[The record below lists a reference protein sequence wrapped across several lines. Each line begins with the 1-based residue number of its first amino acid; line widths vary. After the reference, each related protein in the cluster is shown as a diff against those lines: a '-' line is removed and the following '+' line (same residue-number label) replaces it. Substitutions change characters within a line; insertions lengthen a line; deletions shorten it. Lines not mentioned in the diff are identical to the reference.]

1 MIDKLILLIVT
12 ALPGVIKV
20 FLFILIEKLYSIEI
34 LGNFSNDYYLAQLF
48 IIVTAVGLSGIVM
61 VNIPKVEEYIA
72 HIIKVINTS
81 FIYCIFI
88 LPIFFIF
95 YKFNLFYFID
105 SFILIISMSI
115 YLIIRHFFLARK
127 EYLNLFYY
135 DLFLLSLLAIFL
147 VFFNQLNIVQ
157 KIYIPYLTII
167 ILFIFKIKRINT
179 KSLDIFDM
187 KQSFHISLTN
197 FFSGGIFFLIIPL
210 STKTLGIEYTAL
222 LGIILTISSII
233 ILLPRAIS
241 TFYLP
246 LIAKNIQNK
255 EFSNN
260 LYKKLLRLNFIT
272 LFLLF
277 ISTFILLFIIKLFFF
292 KDLFSLKN
300 SEILYIL
307 LMLSIL
313 VSQISLV
320 PSNFIMVLKKN
331 EFTFK
336 LNIILSLF
344 YFLLSLVFIYIYNIN
359 YLIYFLFIIVIIGNY
374 IRYILLK
381 NYVKKEINA

>member
-1 MIDKLILLIVT
+1 MTNKLILLIVT
-12 ALPGVIKV
+12 ALPGFIKV
-20 FLFILIEKLYSIEI
+20 FLFILVEKLYSIDV

-61 VNIPKVEEYIA
+61 VNIPKVEEYKN
-72 HIIKVINTS
+72 HITKIINTS
-81 FIYCIFI
+81 FLYCIFI
-88 LPIFFIF
+88 LPIFLIF

-105 SFILIISMSI
+105 SFVLLISMSI

-127 EYLNLFYY
+127 EYINLFYY
-135 DLFLLSLLAIFL
+135 DLFLLFLLTIFL
-147 VFFNQLNIVQ
+147 VFFDQLNVIQ
-157 KIYIPYLTII
+157 KIYIPYLII
-167 ILFIFKIKRINT
+167 VILFIFKTKKINIKI
-179 KSLDIFDM
+179 LDIFDI

-210 STKTLGIEYTAL
+210 STKTLGNEYTAL
-222 LGIILTISSII
+222 LGIVLTISSII

-246 LIAKNIQNK
+246 SMAKNIQNK

-260 LYKKLLRLNFIT
+260 LYKRLLKINFIT

-277 ISTFILLFIIKLFFF
+277 ISTFILLYIIKFYFF

-307 LMLSIL
+307 FMLSIL
-313 VSQISLV
+313 VSQISLI

-336 LNIILSLF
+336 LNIILSLI
-344 YFLLSLVFIYIYNIN
+344 YFLLSTVFIIIFNIN
-359 YLIYFLFIIVIIGNY
+359 NLIYFLFFIIIIGNI
-374 IRYILLK
+374 IRYVLLK
-381 NYVKKEINA
+381 NYAQKEINA